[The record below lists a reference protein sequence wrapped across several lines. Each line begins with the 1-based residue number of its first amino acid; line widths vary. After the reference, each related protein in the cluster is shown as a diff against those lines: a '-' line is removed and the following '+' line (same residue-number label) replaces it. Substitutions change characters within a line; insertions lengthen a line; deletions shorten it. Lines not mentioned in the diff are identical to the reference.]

1 MMSLKPKKFSME
13 ELKKVRFVQN
23 VTGGILDLPDLTPD
37 QREGARGLTLGPDQI
52 FDLSVYTEE
61 VRLRSRHLR
70 ACLEGHEG
78 DKGFPEQ
85 PPKLQVVTGESDPKV
100 VKTMPIGET
109 IDKRSPKV
117 RDRNFFDTALLRKQ
131 VSDMEAELNST
142 EDATKRAMLEGQIKT
157 AKETIAKE
165 EKEIPSG
172 VAASVV
178 MELANQKPASNDL

>member
-1 MMSLKPKKFSME
+1 ME
-13 ELKKVRFVQN
+13 DLKKVRFVQN

-52 FDLSVYTEE
+52 FDLSVYSEE

-70 ACLEGHEG
+70 SSLEGHEG
-78 DKGFPEQ
+78 NKGFPEQ
-85 PPKLQVVTGESDPKV
+85 PPKLQVVTGENDPKV

-109 IDKRSPKV
+109 IDSRSPKV
-117 RDRNFFDTALLRKQ
+117 RDRNYFDTALLRKQ
-131 VSDMEAELNST
+131 VSDMESELNST
-142 EDATKRAMLEGQIKT
+142 EDATKRAMLETQIKV

-172 VAASVV
+172 VSASVV
-178 MELANQKPASNDL
+178 MELANKPASTDL